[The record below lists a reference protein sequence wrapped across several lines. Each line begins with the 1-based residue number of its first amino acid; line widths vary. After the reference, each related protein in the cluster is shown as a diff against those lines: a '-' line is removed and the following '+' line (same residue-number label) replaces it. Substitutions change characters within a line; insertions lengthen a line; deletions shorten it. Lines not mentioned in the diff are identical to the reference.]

1 MMPRPEESMS
11 DTVLAVSED
20 IQMTPLGSTHDL
32 VTKDDYK
39 IDANVGDETV
49 NDNANRAQALP
60 PVDGGKAAWFFLASC
75 YLLEVGASDPRI
87 IPKFD

>member
-32 VTKDDYK
+32 VTKDDY
-39 IDANVGDETV
+39 ETV

-75 YLLEVGASDPRI
+75 YLLEVSASDPRI